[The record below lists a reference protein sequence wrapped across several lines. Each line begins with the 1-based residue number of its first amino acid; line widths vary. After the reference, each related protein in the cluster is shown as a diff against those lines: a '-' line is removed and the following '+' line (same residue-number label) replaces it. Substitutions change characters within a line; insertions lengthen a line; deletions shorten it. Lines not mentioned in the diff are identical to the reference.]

1 MREPRA
7 PPQGRMGATIQRQA
21 TAEPTSQVASREVL
35 TARTYRVFGLPP
47 ALAKVL
53 AEQEAEVVL
62 RVYLLDNSGSMNIGD
77 GSILTKAQ
85 GQIKKQPAT
94 RWEELIDLARCHG
107 EWNGALAVPS
117 EFVLLNSPS
126 PRSAVQ
132 GRDYFAI
139 TGEGW
144 REQVASMTA
153 ALRRTSP
160 SGSTPLG
167 ERLEDIRVR
176 LRNRVALPGRQV
188 NLTIVTDGVPDNRT
202 LLVQSIRRIMAEL
215 PVRLVIRLCTD
226 DDSVV
231 KFYNDL
237 DKDVEMPLD
246 VMDDFLGEA
255 REIRHKN
262 PFLVYTQMLQTVRE
276 AGARLPVLD
285 FLDERRLTPME
296 AAFLSQLLLQREGQE
311 AYSRDPEE
319 FLAAIGPDIAAAPL
333 VFDTVKRRCVPP
345 LNFRALSAAIRPSW
359 CGQLSAWSAWPLLE
373 NRWMQVIVAVLVAMF
388 FVRFL
393 DGVSSSRRAGR
404 F

>member
-1 MREPRA
+1 
-7 PPQGRMGATIQRQA
+7 MG
-21 TAEPTSQVASREVL
+21 
-35 TARTYRVFGLPP
+35 
-47 ALAKVL
+47 
-53 AEQEAEVVL
+53 EAEVVL

-176 LRNRVALPGRQV
+176 LRNRVALPGRRV

-246 VMDDFLGEA
+246 VIDDFLGE
-255 REIRHKN
+255 
-262 PFLVYTQMLQTVRE
+262 VRE

-359 CGQLSAWSAWPLLE
+359 RGQLSAWSAWPLLE